1 MNGIFLQ
8 INVGHDDHGAHLAC
22 GGHTV
27 GTHGRFGKVLQRARC
42 VIPLKIVAQ
51 HQGGVLHRMRP
62 FRARSALVGIDA
74 IAAKHDDRHSV
85 APSVVHRHGRML
97 KTHTAV
103 RHDGH
108 GLA

>member
-1 MNGIFLQ
+1 MYGIFLQ
-8 INVGHDDHGAHLAC
+8 INVSHDDHGAHLAC